1 MSYKV
6 KLIPVV
12 ALICAMIL
20 VTPLQAMQIFVKTL
34 TGKTITLEVE
44 PTDTIDSIKSKI
56 QEKEGILPIQQR
68 LIFAGKQ
75 LEEGKTLSDYNIQK
89 ESTLHLVLRNAIDGL
104 EVIELLDN
112 YHEGDYEYVVISANI
127 PEGCIASLDNSYEGK
142 LEVGYDSY
150 KINLKVKKGLS
161 IGEYSTNIQLSSNET
176 VISQKAIT
184 IKVSSAS
191 EEPVAEEPV
200 AEEPVAEDV
209 PPTGDTSNP
218 SSPQVSMNG
227 GGVRTGDATEGTSV
241 VLLVFLC
248 LMMILGWSVKH
259 VKR

>member
-1 MSYKV
+1 MKYKV
-6 KLIPVV
+6 KLIPLV
-12 ALICAMIL
+12 ALICALIL

-56 QEKEGILPIQQR
+56 QEKVGIPPERQR

-89 ESTLHLVLRNAIDGL
+89 ESTLHLVLRNTIDGL
-104 EVIELLDN
+104 GVIELFDN
-112 YHEGDYEYVVISANI
+112 YHESDYEYVVFSDNMS
-127 PEGCIASLDNSYEGK
+127 EGCIASLDNSYEGK

-150 KINLKVKKGLS
+150 KINLTVKEGLS
-161 IGEYSTNIQLSSNET
+161 IGEYSTNIQLLSNET
-176 VISQKAIT
+176 VIIQKAIT

-191 EEPVAEEPV
+191 EEPVE
-200 AEEPVAEDV
+200 EDV
-209 PPTGDTSNP
+209 PPTSDTSNP
-218 SSPQVSMNG
+218 SSPQESTNG
-227 GGVRTGDATEGTSV
+227 GAVRTGDATHMASV
-241 VLLVFLC
+241 VLLGLLS

>member
-1 MSYKV
+1 MRYKV
-6 KLIPVV
+6 KLIPIV

-56 QEKEGILPIQQR
+56 QEKVGIPPERQR

-89 ESTLHLVLRNAIDGL
+89 ESTLHLVLRNTIDGL
-104 EVIELLDN
+104 GVIELFDN
-112 YHEGDYEYVVISANI
+112 YHESDYEYVVISDNMS
-127 PEGCIASLDNSYEGK
+127 EGCTASLDNSYEGK

-150 KINLKVKKGLS
+150 KINLTVKEGLS
-161 IGEYSTNIQLSSNET
+161 IGEYSTNIQLLSNET
-176 VISQKAIT
+176 VIIQKAIT
-184 IKVSSAS
+184 IKVSSAN
-191 EEPVAEEPV
+191 EEPVE
-200 AEEPVAEDV
+200 EEPVAEDV
-209 PPTGDTSNP
+209 PPTSDTSNP
-218 SSPQVSMNG
+218 SSPQESTNG
-227 GGVRTGDATEGTSV
+227 GAVRTADATHMASV
-241 VLLVFLC
+241 VLLGLLS